1 MRPRRNARGWE
12 NAERLL
18 RRKKKGDGSPF
29 DRPVAFAIFLPF
41 IFGLAEKGEGNGGFR
56 SACDSATA
64 SECPCTLNEPPP
76 LPDPNAQRPPLLP
89 EVPERVESH
98 SAADSLKKGVA
109 IVGTIGLL
117 LLKFGAKLKFLIAP
131 LLKFFP
137 VILKT
142 GGTMILTIGV
152 YAGLWGWQFALGFV
166 LLIFVHE
173 LGHLVAAKKFGLNV
187 GAPVFIPFMGAFIA
201 LKDAP
206 KNAWIEA
213 WVGIG
218 GPILGAAG
226 ALVCHGIGE
235 MTNQP
240 LFIAIAW
247 SGYWLNL
254 FNLTPIGTL
263 DGGRIVTAL
272 SPWLWIPGLGI
283 MGYFAITRPNI
294 IIWLVLAMSIPR
306 IISLFRKK
314 TDEEQRFYEVSPP
327 RRWLIGS
334 SYFGLIGALVF
345 MMDVSHRQLEGR
357 GIARRAEPTAA
368 STR

>member
-1 MRPRRNARGWE
+1 MP
-12 NAERLL
+12 
-18 RRKKKGDGSPF
+18 SH
-29 DRPVAFAIFLPF
+29 
-41 IFGLAEKGEGNGGFR
+41 
-56 SACDSATA
+56 
-64 SECPCTLNEPPP
+64 
-76 LPDPNAQRPPLLP
+76 
-89 EVPERVESH
+89 VPQQVESH
-98 SAADSLKKGVA
+98 SSGDTFKKVAATGGA
-109 IVGTIGLL
+109 IGLL

-152 YAGLWGWQFALGFV
+152 YAGLWGWKFALGFV

-206 KNAWIEA
+206 KDAWIEA

-226 ALVCHGIGE
+226 ALLCHSIGE

-272 SPWLWIPGLGI
+272 SPWLWLPGLGI
-283 MGYFAITRPNI
+283 MGYFAFTRPNI

-306 IISLFRKK
+306 IIGLFRKK
-314 TDEEQRFYEVSPP
+314 TDEERRYYEVTPA
-327 RRWLIGS
+327 RRWIMGAA
-334 SYFGLIGALVF
+334 YFGLIGALVF

-357 GIARRAEPTAA
+357 VAGERSSTTAA